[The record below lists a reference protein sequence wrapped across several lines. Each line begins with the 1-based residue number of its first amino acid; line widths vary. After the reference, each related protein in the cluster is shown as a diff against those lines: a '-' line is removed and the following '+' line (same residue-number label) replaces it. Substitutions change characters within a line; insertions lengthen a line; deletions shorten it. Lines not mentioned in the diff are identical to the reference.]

1 MDMGMGGEGA
11 DPDAPEAHLRG
22 VLDLDE
28 LTFDKVIGS
37 SPALV
42 EFYAP
47 WCGHC
52 KSLKPEYEALGEE
65 MGAHGRLVLAKVN
78 ADEERALA
86 ERFGVEGFPTIK
98 YFPEGAASEPVD
110 YEGERTAKDM
120 QDFLESKVGPAGAL
134 EEMKEAVDAFVN
146 GKAGSKERTAAI
158 AKAEAVAKELEGD
171 ASKAVKA
178 AVYIKVMNAISSKGD
193 EYVAKEIDRLGR
205 MIGSASVT
213 ADKADGFKLKRSTLR
228 LFIKEE
234 L

>member
-1 MDMGMGGEGA
+1 M
-11 DPDAPEAHLRG
+11 
-22 VLDLDE
+22 
-28 LTFDKVIGS
+28 
-37 SPALV
+37 
-42 EFYAP
+42 
-47 WCGHC
+47 
-52 KSLKPEYEALGEE
+52 
-65 MGAHGRLVLAKVN
+65 
-78 ADEERALA
+78 
-86 ERFGVEGFPTIK
+86 
-98 YFPEGAASEPVD
+98 D